1 MSAWFGAWRGRP
13 VVLEQMRKAARR
25 NLLRGDEVA
34 EEEVADEEGDEEVGE
49 EEVADVLLLLRG
61 ELERICVGGENV
73 RRPGGDRGESRGRR
87 PPAGR

>member
-1 MSAWFGAWRGRP
+1 M
-13 VVLEQMRKAARR
+13 EQMRKAARR

-73 RRPGGDRGESRGRR
+73 RRVGIEVNRGGRR
-87 PPAGR
+87 PPVGR